1 MAETLTISEPH
12 EVTIG
17 PVIKKKYPITL
28 RDGQVVEL
36 EMWPEVMSDKY
47 KPHQR
52 AALVQEAFKRQY
64 KMGPLEIGA
73 GILAFLA
80 QGGSLG
86 TSDEMAGFVEGV
98 LRNEGPEG
106 VGTAIDRHRTVM
118 DKFSMKYPY
127 LAVGATTVGA
137 MIPVVLDVIFG
148 SKGAVSAPLAARTIA
163 QSTTD
168 ALHPLRISTS
178 KFVDATVEGAAK
190 TGALSAAHE
199 LGAAEGTLGERAE
212 HVPQAFKTGAGWGAG
227 LTGALSAVSRVP
239 SAWTSVKEFGVP
251 TLLRRGTQAINRNV
265 LDYAGRA
272 YTSLLPEGETAT
284 LSPRQQRQFAESL
297 FSEAVPPS
305 MAFRGLMDAD
315 TGGGPW
321 GDLVGL
327 NTRPLLAEGLGL
339 NVLDPATG
347 MPIRDPHLPSLLQW
361 GSQADR
367 LAGGRLAERLDARAM
382 NEADRIQAAL
392 RREHGPFP
400 FDQTKALGRARE
412 DAREVWEAF
421 YRDAYFNPDTGVI
434 NTVPLAG
441 TKDIPGSGFIRMF
454 QDDSALYKAIYKQ
467 AVANR
472 STSIAHDS
480 QWPRHVDGINQQ
492 LPSWEMFL
500 AGERW
505 IPTSTWKDNS
515 SALTG
520 KGWSRVKEDGKFLIK
535 DGEYVIANKNKQVE
549 VKTLHDM
556 RIAFDD
562 LISTADGAR
571 KGQLQGARNT
581 FNTKFQKV
589 APNEMAAGDAAFANQ
604 KGVESAGQ
612 AGLAAWRGVYS
623 TPETIRSTM
632 EGLTSPIE
640 KRMFL
645 SGFAQ
650 NLKAQGTTAEQI
662 LGNPETRN
670 KMRSIFP
677 KGKSGDE
684 SFGRFLAEVSASR
697 RMEHT
702 RIDISDPARGRLE
715 EAGKNFSSLMWT
727 MFAKI
732 PAYKFSA
739 MFAGARDLTTIARNV
754 EKGQNQIVGQE
765 IAKIL
770 SAESPSELAAALR
783 KLDAEYRRTLPKDAE
798 QLRKIAALLMT
809 ATAVNEPRLP
819 QVPSIGINFSMSL
832 LD

>member
-1 MAETLTISEPH
+1 
-12 EVTIG
+12 
-17 PVIKKKYPITL
+17 
-28 RDGQVVEL
+28 
-36 EMWPEVMSDKY
+36 
-47 KPHQR
+47 
-52 AALVQEAFKRQY
+52 
-64 KMGPLEIGA
+64 
-73 GILAFLA
+73 
-80 QGGSLG
+80 
-86 TSDEMAGFVEGV
+86 
-98 LRNEGPEG
+98 
-106 VGTAIDRHRTVM
+106 M
-118 DKFSMKYPY
+118 DKFAMKYPY
-127 LAVGATTVGA
+127 FTTGAVTLGA
-137 MIPVVLDVIFG
+137 MFPVVLDVIFG

-178 KFVDATVEGAAK
+178 KFVPATVEGAAK

-227 LTGALSAVSRVP
+227 LTGSLMAASRVP

-265 LDYAGRA
+265 RDYAGRA
-272 YTSLLPEGETAT
+272 YTSLDPERYGT
-284 LSPRQQRQFAESL
+284 LSPKKQGEFAESL
-297 FSEAVPPS
+297 FSDAVPPS
-305 MAFRGLMDAD
+305 MAFRGLTDAD
-315 TGGGPW
+315 AGGGPW
-321 GDLVGL
+321 GDLVGP

-382 NEADRIQAAL
+382 NESDRIQAAL

-412 DAREVWEAF
+412 DAKEVWEAF
-421 YRDAYFNPDTGVI
+421 YRDAYFNPETGDI
-434 NTVPLAG
+434 ISVPLAA

-454 QDDSALYKAIYKQ
+454 QDDSALYKDIYKQ

-472 STSIAHDS
+472 STAIAHDQ
-480 QWPRHVDGINQQ
+480 QWPRHVNGISQQ

-556 RIAFDD
+556 RIAMDD
-562 LISTADGAR
+562 LIAGETSAGR
-571 KGQLQGARNT
+571 LGQLQNARNV
-581 FNTKFQKV
+581 FNEKFQRV
-589 APNEMAAGDAAFANQ
+589 APNEMAAGDTAYANQ

-650 NLKAQGTTAEQI
+650 DLKAQGITAEQI
-662 LGNPETRN
+662 LSNPANRN
-670 KMRSIFP
+670 KMRAIFP
-677 KGKSGDE
+677 KGKVGDE
-684 SFGRFLAEVSASR
+684 SFGRFVAEVSASR

-702 RIDISDPARGRLE
+702 RADIGDPARGRLE

-770 SAESPSELAAALR
+770 SAESPAELAVALR

-798 QLRKIAALLMT
+798 QLRKIAALLMA
-809 ATAVNEPRLP
+809 ATAANEPNLP
-819 QVPSIGINFSMSL
+819 QVGINFAEGL